1 MLRIILC
8 VLCFIYICVC
18 VYIYLYQSFEI
29 YYFII
34 LNLYMK
40 KQVHSKCLRQEAA
53 ESDSRFILKLLY
65 SKIDFFIQITFRTA
79 QKE

>member
-1 MLRIILC
+1 
-8 VLCFIYICVC
+8 
-18 VYIYLYQSFEI
+18 
-29 YYFII
+29 
-34 LNLYMK
+34 MK